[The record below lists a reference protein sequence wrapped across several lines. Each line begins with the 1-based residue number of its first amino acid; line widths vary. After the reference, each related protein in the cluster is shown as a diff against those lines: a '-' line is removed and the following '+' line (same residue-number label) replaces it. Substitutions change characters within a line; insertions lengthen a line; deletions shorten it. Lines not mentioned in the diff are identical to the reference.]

1 MARAVEAKLQ
11 IITEMGATAIVDQT
25 LIVVCGYTN
34 TQSFQTVFMTTIFL
48 IVAQL
53 DGDLTHPNH
62 RLPRPVSQSFLPRY
76 LNLILGCEVLC
87 FLLS

>member
-48 IVAQL
+48 RVAQL
-53 DGDLTHPNH
+53 DGELTHPNN

-76 LNLILGCEVLC
+76 LNLIPG
-87 FLLS
+87 

>member
-34 TQSFQTVFMTTIFL
+34 TQSFPSVFKTTIFL

-53 DGDLTHPNH
+53 DGELTHPNQTNQTSQPKLPDLLLESYS
-62 RLPRPVSQSFLPRY
+62 RL
-76 LNLILGCEVLC
+76 
-87 FLLS
+87 